1 MRLAAARP
9 LATVPIFR
17 PRQEPSLNAA
27 PVLPSSHSAP
37 ASRLPALA
45 QWVESVAKLTQPDRI
60 HWCDGS
66 ESENKALVELMLAN
80 GDLVALN
87 PATHPN
93 CFLHRSSPSDVAR
106 VEHLTFVC
114 TPNEA
119 DAGPNNHWMDPR
131 AAHAKMDALYAGC
144 MRGRTMYVVPY
155 CMGPIDSPL
164 ARCGVEI
171 TDSPYVVANMRIMTR
186 MGAAALARIEREG
199 SFVRGLHSI
208 GELDPE
214 RRFIMHFPDE
224 LTIKSFGS
232 GYGGNALL
240 GKKCHA
246 LRIASYQARREG
258 WLAEHM
264 LIVGIENPQGETHY
278 VAAAFPSACGK
289 TNLAMLIPPEGYRR
303 AGWKVWTVGDDIC
316 WMRPG
321 ADGRL
326 YAINPEAGFFGVAPG
341 TSAKTNPNALAMLDH
356 DAIFTNVAMTADGQP
371 WWEGLPDGVP
381 AKDWQG
387 RDYDPK
393 NGPAAHPNSRFTVS
407 AKQCA
412 SYTAHAEDP
421 QGVPLSAIVFGG
433 RRESLVPLVF
443 QARDWTHGVLV
454 GASMASETT
463 AAATGAVGVVR
474 RDSMAMKPFAG
485 YNFADYFAHWLS
497 FDKPG
502 AKLPAIFHVNWFR
515 KNDAGKFMWPGFGD
529 NLRVLEWMLKRV
541 TGQADAVDTP
551 IGHLPDPADLNT
563 EGLGI
568 DAAALA
574 ELLDVDREGWQ
585 RELDAIGEY
594 LEGFGSR
601 TPSALIAEQARI
613 AAALA

>member
-1 MRLAAARP
+1 MSTSLAA
-9 LATVPIFR
+9 
-17 PRQEPSLNAA
+17 LN
-27 PVLPSSHSAP
+27 
-37 ASRLPALA
+37 
-45 QWVESVAKLTQPDRI
+45 QWVESVARLTQPENI
-60 HWCDGS
+60 HWCDGTEAEYKS
-66 ESENKALVELMLAN
+66 LVDLMLTT
-80 GDLVALN
+80 GDLIKLN
-87 PATHPN
+87 EQTHPN

-114 TPNEA
+114 TSNKE
-119 DAGPNNHWMDPR
+119 DAGPNNHWMAPAD
-131 AAHAKMDALYAGC
+131 AHAKMAELYAGC
-144 MRGRTMYVVPY
+144 MRGRTMYIVPY

-186 MGAAALARIEREG
+186 MGEAALKRIEREG
-199 SFVRGLHSI
+199 SFVKGLHSI
-208 GELDPE
+208 GDLNPD
-214 RRFIMHFPDE
+214 RRFIMHFPEE
-224 LTIKSFGS
+224 LAIQSFGS

-246 LRIASYQARREG
+246 LRIASYQARTEG

-264 LIVGIENPQGETHY
+264 LIVGIENPKGETHY

-289 TNLAMLIPPEGYRR
+289 TNLAMLIPPDGYKK

-341 TSAKTNPNALAMLDH
+341 TSIKTNASAMAMLNK
-356 DAIFTNVAMTADGQP
+356 DAIFTNVAVTADNQP

-381 AKDWQG
+381 VKDWQG
-387 RDYDPK
+387 RPYDK
-393 NGPAAHPNSRFTVS
+393 ANGPAAHPNSRFTVS
-407 AKQCA
+407 AKQCP
-412 SYTAHAEDP
+412 SYTDKAEDS

-443 QARDWTHGVLV
+443 EARDWTHGVLV

-463 AAATGAVGVVR
+463 AAATGAVGIVR

-485 YNFADYFAHWLS
+485 YNFADYFSHWLS

-502 AKLPAIFHVNWFR
+502 AKLPKIFHVNWFR
-515 KNDAGKFMWPGFGD
+515 KGSDGKFMWPGFGD
-529 NLRVLEWMLKRV
+529 NMRVLEWMLKRV
-541 TGQADAVDTP
+541 TGEVSANETP
-551 IGHLPDPADLNT
+551 IGFLPNVSDLNID
-563 EGLGI
+563 GLNL
-568 DAAALA
+568 DAAGLNQ
-574 ELLDVDREGWQ
+574 LLEVNREGWY
-585 RELDAIGEY
+585 EEMEAIGEY
-594 LEGFGSR
+594 LQSYGER
-601 TPSALIAEQARI
+601 TPKALLSEQEKIAKQ
-613 AAALA
+613 LA